1 MTGDQAASV
10 ALAPRGPVSSG
21 CGVSGRATLP
31 SPAPAPARQEIAD
44 ADLPSAEVLTIPRT
58 VRSTGVRESPLTV
71 LVHSDPTV
79 TTVRLIGALDMWSAP
94 RMART
99 VDQLLG
105 DLPRGVVLDVSRLRR
120 CTPRGLASILGCYQ
134 RLEDAGV
141 PMTLRGPNTRLRLLV
156 VLYGLDE
163 LVPMEEGPDQA

>member
-1 MTGDQAASV
+1 MTAGA
-10 ALAPRGPVSSG
+10 
-21 CGVSGRATLP
+21 
-31 SPAPAPARQEIAD
+31 
-44 ADLPSAEVLTIPRT
+44 
-58 VRSTGVRESPLTV
+58 VRSASVRESPLTV

-79 TTVRLIGALDMWSAP
+79 TTVRLIGALDMRCAP

-99 VDQLLG
+99 VDQLLE

-163 LVPMEEGPDQA
+163 LVPMEEGPHQA